1 MTLFIRFGRQCSVPV
16 CLTRTLKSSGSG
28 RGSGRGG
35 RRWCRPPQRKAST
48 RAEDGSGSS
57 SSNGSTSSKTV
68 HDRPGGEI
76 LPSVVNPS
84 PVRATATT
92 AAITTATAT
101 ATLLEA
107 IRSGPLGRL
116 GRLYEDA
123 QKRRPYLTQVASAFV
138 IYLLGD
144 LSAQLFFPTIERV
157 KAVNEKRDGLG
168 DASAGTY
175 DPLRTMRHLIVGL
188 GMSIPSYK
196 W

>member
-1 MTLFIRFGRQCSVPV
+1 M
-16 CLTRTLKSSGSG
+16 
-28 RGSGRGG
+28 
-35 RRWCRPPQRKAST
+35 
-48 RAEDGSGSS
+48 
-57 SSNGSTSSKTV
+57 
-68 HDRPGGEI
+68 
-76 LPSVVNPS
+76 PSVVNPS
-84 PVRATATT
+84 PVR
-92 AAITTATAT
+92 TATAT
-101 ATLLEA
+101 AATAAIAATTKATPTLLEA

-144 LSAQLFFPTIERV
+144 LSAQLFFPTIERA